1 MSAIRLRPLPRKNY
15 ELPLEGPLPSWTFV
29 KPVSVDHSDLQ
40 AENDALKAEIASL
53 KAENASLTF
62 QLNRAVG
69 SNEHLR
75 AIIWSQGV
83 RPEVKFSARPAA
95 PKEPVGTQSGVFNRP
110 RGLRIDRGGNNLP

>member
-1 MSAIRLRPLPRKNY
+1 MSAIRLKPLPRKNY

-83 RPEVKFSARPAA
+83 RHAA
-95 PKEPVGTQSGVFNRP
+95 APQGVPKEPVSTQPGVFNRP